1 MIKDGLTDAFNNYHM
16 GQTAENVAKQYGI
29 SREEQ
34 DKFAVSSQN
43 KTEESQKNGAFKEE
57 IVPVTIQTRKGSA
70 DNYYKAQWIYSS
82 IKVDSI
88 FQLVATLKYIIL
100 IIWAWN
106 PDNNLK
112 QKRWPILIRY
122 FL

>member
-70 DNYYKAQWIYSS
+70 DNYFKAQ
-82 IKVDSI
+82 
-88 FQLVATLKYIIL
+88 
-100 IIWAWN
+100 
-106 PDNNLK
+106 
-112 QKRWPILIRY
+112 
-122 FL
+122 